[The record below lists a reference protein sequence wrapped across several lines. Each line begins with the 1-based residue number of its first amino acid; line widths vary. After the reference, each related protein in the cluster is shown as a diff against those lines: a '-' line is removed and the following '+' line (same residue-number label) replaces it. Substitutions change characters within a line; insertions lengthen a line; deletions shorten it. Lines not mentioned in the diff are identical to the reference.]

1 MVTVHTIE
9 EPEVRSWDFPRGT
22 AGVAVMA
29 EFAAEHG
36 VSAAR
41 LLAGTG
47 LDERA
52 LAEPDRQIPARTELA
67 VVRALLAA
75 FGTESGLGMAVGQR
89 YRVSTFGIFGY
100 ACVTSPNLREAISL
114 ALRYYRLG
122 FAFCTPIVEFRPGE
136 VVARIDHELIPVD
149 VRGFLVERDVVAI
162 HRVMSDLL
170 GERLDLARAEFAYPE
185 PPYAAAMAELF
196 GVTPRFDSEHTLFAI
211 DPQVLDRPLPQA
223 NQPTWQVCVAQCHE
237 MIRRR
242 TARTGIAAEVRERLL
257 PGSGATGV
265 GSPPTLET
273 IARELNMSARTLRR
287 RLDEAGTSYRALLD
301 EVRLALAEEMLTAAP
316 LSMDDIAIR
325 LGYAEATPFIHAFKR
340 WTGHTPAAYRRAH
353 RMR

>member
-1 MVTVHTIE
+1 MVRVHTIE

-29 EFAAEHG
+29 EFAADRG
-36 VSAAR
+36 VSTDL

-47 LDERA
+47 LDATA
-52 LAEPDRQIPARTELA
+52 LTEPDRQISARTELA
-67 VVRALLAA
+67 VVRNLLAA
-75 FGTESGLGMAVGQR
+75 CKDEPGLGMGVGQR

-122 FAFCTPIVEFRPGE
+122 FAFCTPIVEFQPGE
-136 VVARIDHELIPVD
+136 VVARIDHELIPED
-149 VRGFLVERDVVAI
+149 VRTFLVERDVVAI

-170 GERLDLARAEFAYPE
+170 GERLDLSRAEFAYPR
-185 PPYAAAMAELF
+185 PPHAGRLAELF
-196 GVTPRFDSEHTLFAI
+196 GVMPRFDGEHTLFAI

-257 PGSGATGV
+257 PGSGTTGV
-265 GSPPTLET
+265 GSPPTLEAV
-273 IARELNMSARTLRR
+273 ARDLNMSARTLRR

-301 EVRLALAEEMLTAAP
+301 EVRRALAEEMLTAAP

-340 WTGHTPAAYRRAH
+340 WTGSTPAAYRRAH
-353 RMR
+353 QMR

>member
-29 EFAAEHG
+29 EFAADRG
-36 VSAAR
+36 VRTAA

-67 VVRALLAA
+67 VVRNLLAA
-75 FGTESGLGMAVGQR
+75 LDDEPGLGMAVGQR

-122 FAFCTPIVEFRPGE
+122 FAFCTPIVEFQPGE

-149 VRGFLVERDVVAI
+149 VRTFLVERDVVAM

-170 GERLDLARAEFAYPE
+170 GEHLNLSRAEFAYPE
-185 PPYAAAMAELF
+185 PPHAARMAELF
-196 GVTPRFDSEHTLFAI
+196 GVRPRFDCDHTLFAI
-211 DPQVLDRPLPQA
+211 DPEVLDRPLPQA

-237 MIRRR
+237 LIRRR
-242 TARTGIAAEVRERLL
+242 TARTGIAAEVRDRLL
-257 PGSGATGV
+257 PGSGATV
-265 GSPPTLET
+265 GSPPTLEAV
-273 IARELNMSARTLRR
+273 ARDLNMSARTLRR

-301 EVRLALAEEMLTAAP
+301 EVRRALAEEMLTAAP

-353 RMR
+353 QMR